1 MLTMQQAKDP
11 KLAAAR
17 AQSVCNAVKNNVLY
31 TMIVEPSGKCNLA
44 CTFCDLHSGRVE
56 GTERLKGLMT
66 EETFARI
73 VDQLAEM
80 PFVLKEL
87 QYHGNGEPL
96 LNKNLPDFVRY
107 AKSRG
112 VAEKHRLTTNGT
124 MLTPKNLEKVIEAG
138 IDEIHISLD
147 VADREGYKDLK
158 GCDLYDKVDANLD
171 TAIAYMEQQSRCV
184 LYIKH
189 ALPHRDGDYS
199 FTKEISDAVV
209 QKYRARAEHSS
220 VVHLK
225 GQPLVTMQDG
235 KKEQK
240 RKYNTPC
247 EIPFFSLF
255 TKYDGRVSACCAD
268 LFADLEIGNVHDA
281 RLSDML
287 NGEARRRIRR
297 IHLSGDLSELP
308 LCLYCGNRFAANM
321 RAIAGELKKYVD
333 RPMEGPKDNEIAAE

>member
-138 IDEIHISLD
+138 IDEIHVSLD

-287 NGEARRRIRR
+287 NGEALRRIRR